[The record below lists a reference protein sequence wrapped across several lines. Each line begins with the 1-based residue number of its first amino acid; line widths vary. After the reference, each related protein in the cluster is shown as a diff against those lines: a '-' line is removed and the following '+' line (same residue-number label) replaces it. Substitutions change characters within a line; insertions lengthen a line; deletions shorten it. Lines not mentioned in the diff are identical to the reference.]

1 MFYRRCKRAK
11 EFLQT
16 LQILRTF
23 PCMTDHPEHAFPET
37 ADIET
42 SSAGY
47 AARFAGPVGA
57 WLLKRQERAVRA
69 QLESA
74 GARTVLDVGGG
85 HGQLARPLAQA
96 GFEVTVLGSDASC
109 AERIADLVAA
119 QRCTFVVGNVIAL
132 PFPDASFDAVVSVRL
147 LPHCERWPELL
158 RELARVARTVV
169 IVDYP
174 LASGLNA
181 LAPWLFAAKQ
191 KVEKNTRTWRNFTH
205 AEVADAMAAAGFNTH
220 ERRGQFL
227 WPMVLHRTLR
237 APALSAALEWIPDR
251 LGLTARR
258 GTPVIASFRRGAG
271 PH

>member
-1 MFYRRCKRAK
+1 MSEQPY
-11 EFLQT
+11 
-16 LQILRTF
+16 
-23 PCMTDHPEHAFPET
+23 PET

-42 SSAGY
+42 ASAGY

-74 GARTVLDVGGG
+74 GARSVLDVGGG
-85 HGQLARPLAQA
+85 HGQLARPLALA
-96 GFEVTVLGSDASC
+96 GFDVTVLGSDASC
-109 AERIADLVAA
+109 AERLSDLIAA

-147 LPHCERWPELL
+147 LPHCERWRELL
-158 RELARVARTVV
+158 REFARVARTVV

-205 AEVADAMAAAGFNTH
+205 AEVAEAMAASGYAPH
-220 ERRGQFL
+220 DRRGQFL
-227 WPMVLHRTLR
+227 WPMVLHRTLKS
-237 APALSAALEWIPDR
+237 PALSAALEWVPDR

-258 GTPVIASFRRGAG
+258 GTPVIAAFRRSTN
-271 PH
+271 H